1 MPTAI
6 FRCDGSSEI
15 GIGHVVRCRAL
26 AAAFRRQDWTT
37 TFAMTEAS
45 AALFPEDNAV
55 IVPSGTTGAAAV
67 RALMRERG
75 AACLVVD
82 HYGLDEAFERQ
93 AAEPGDVIVAIDDLA
108 DRPHHCHLLVD
119 TNPARTAA
127 DYAPRVPTGA
137 KLLLGARFALLRS
150 EFADLRRASAF
161 PLAQPEHLV
170 IALGGADPSHM
181 SRRALDNVPTLNAAG
196 LKVTLI
202 VGQATPHRDELVAR
216 AGAVGAE
223 IFVNPPNA
231 VALMAS
237 ADIAIC
243 GAGTTCLE
251 FACLGV
257 PTVALVLADNQRAV
271 AAAIRDAG
279 ATVVVDGDL
288 DFRSTV
294 AALQA
299 LVVDTATRARMSAA
313 GQTLVD
319 GQGAARV
326 AADVV
331 RLHAIRKP
339 VQ

>member
-15 GIGHVVRCRAL
+15 GIGHVMRCRAL
-26 AAAFRRQDWTT
+26 AVAFRRLDWTT
-37 TFAMTEAS
+37 TFAMTDSS

-55 IVPSGTTGAAAV
+55 IVPPGSAGAAAV
-67 RALMRERG
+67 RTLMRERG
-75 AACLVVD
+75 PACLIVD

-93 AAEPGDVIVAIDDLA
+93 AAEPENVVVAIDDLA

-127 DYAPRVPTGA
+127 DYAARVPSVA
-137 KLLLGARFALLRS
+137 QLLLGARFALLRS
-150 EFADLRRASAF
+150 EFADLRPATPSR
-161 PLAQPEHLV
+161 LAPPERLV
-170 IALGGADPSHM
+170 IALGGADPDNI
-181 SRRALDNVPTLNAAG
+181 SRRALDGVPSLSASG

-202 VGQATPHRDELVAR
+202 VGQANPHRDELVAR

-271 AAAIRDAG
+271 AAAIGDAG
-279 ATVVVDGDL
+279 AAVVVDGDF
-288 DFRSTV
+288 DFRRTV

-299 LVVDTATRARMSAA
+299 LVANAEARARMSAA
-313 GQTLVD
+313 GQALVD

-326 AADVV
+326 AAEVV